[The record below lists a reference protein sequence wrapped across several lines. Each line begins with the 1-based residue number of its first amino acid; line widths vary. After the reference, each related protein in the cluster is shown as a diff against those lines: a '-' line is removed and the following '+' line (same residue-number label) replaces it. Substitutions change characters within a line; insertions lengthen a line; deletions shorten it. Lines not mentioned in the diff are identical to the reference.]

1 MSNPAT
7 GSFYGVVTFV
17 VLGGAFVWLTNAVW
31 GWTFPSPDRL
41 KTSLTVLYFLAVGG
55 YALLVGKHRDVG
67 YVEALRRGAIDV
79 GRKLKGMV
87 MR

>member
-17 VLGGAFVWLTNAVW
+17 VLGGAFVWLTSALG
-31 GWTFPSPDRL
+31 GWTFPSSDRL
-41 KTSLTVLYFLAVGG
+41 QTSVTLMYLLASGG
-55 YALLVGKHRDVG
+55 FAMLVGRHRDVT
-67 YVEALRRGAIDV
+67 YFEALRRGAIDV
-79 GRKLKGMV
+79 GRKIKGLV